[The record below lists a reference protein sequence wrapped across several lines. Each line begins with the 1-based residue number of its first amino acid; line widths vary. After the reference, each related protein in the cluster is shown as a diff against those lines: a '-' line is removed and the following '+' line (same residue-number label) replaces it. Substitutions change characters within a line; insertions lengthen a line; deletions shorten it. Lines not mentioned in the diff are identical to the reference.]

1 MEAGKYP
8 GQVVFGLDIGTRSI
22 VGTVGYQSDEQF
34 IVLAQAVREHRTRA
48 MLDGQIHDIG
58 QVGATI
64 TEVREELEK
73 ELHMQLHDVCIAA
86 AGRVLK
92 TVNVRADIAYEEDHD
107 IRKEDIYG
115 LETLGVEKAYQ
126 RFTEENQT
134 DVRFY
139 CVGYT
144 VVRYY
149 LNDYPIGNLED
160 HKARKIGADLIA
172 TFLPDDVVDG
182 LYKSVELAGLT
193 VANLT
198 LEPIAA
204 IQVAIPPMYRMLN
217 IALVDVGAGTSDISI
232 TKDGSIVAYGMI
244 PVAGDSLT
252 EAVAGHCLVDF
263 ETAEHIKRGVTTQET
278 VTFTDIMGL
287 SQTITREEV
296 YAVTGPLVETMAKQV
311 SDKIKELNGDKP
323 VSAVFIVGG
332 GGKMH
337 GYDEALAEQMGIV
350 KERVALRGEEV
361 MQKIR
366 FMQPEIKKD
375 SLLVTPVGI
384 CLSFYAQNNNFIY
397 VTFNHKRVKLYDN
410 ARLAVVDAALQADF
424 PNQGLFPKRG
434 EELHFILNDKEKT
447 IRGSL
452 GEAAVIRV
460 NGNPC
465 DITTQIRAN
474 DVIEVTEST
483 AGDPAHCTIGKL
495 PEYHTSIEIVVN
507 GTKLSLPK
515 FALVNGSLQSE
526 YYEIMQND
534 QIEITNYYTVEQ
546 LLQFLDLAEDRV
558 SVDVNNVPAD
568 KDTRVYENFSVVWT
582 ALPQEEEIR
591 PADESVTEADL
602 GDAETDTEADNA
614 AAENAKAGAQ
624 AVGSTQTDKTQPDA
638 AIEPANSTIMVIA
651 NGRPVTLSGKK
662 DYIYVDIFDY
672 IDFDLTQPQGK
683 SVVTLLNGVK
693 AGYVD
698 VLKNGDQIEIF
709 WEQ

>member
-1 MEAGKYP
+1 MEANKYP

-22 VGTVGYQSDEQF
+22 VGTVGYQSGEQF
-34 IVLAQAVREHRTRA
+34 IVLAQTVREHQTRA

-64 TEVREELEK
+64 TEVKEELEK
-73 ELHMQLHDVCIAA
+73 QLGMTLHDVCIAA

-107 IRKEDIYG
+107 INKEDIYG

-126 RFTEENQT
+126 HFTEENQT

-182 LYKSVELAGLT
+182 LYKAVEIAGLS

-252 EAVAGHCLVDF
+252 EAIAGHCLVDF
-263 ETAEHIKRGVTTQET
+263 ETAEHIKRGVSTEES
-278 VTFTDIMGL
+278 VAFTDIMGL
-287 SQTITREEV
+287 PQVITREEV
-296 YAVTGPLVETMAKQV
+296 YAVTKPLVETMAKQV

-332 GGKMH
+332 GGKIN
-337 GYDEALAEQMGIV
+337 GYDEALAVEMGIV

-361 MQKIR
+361 MQKIQ
-366 FMQPEIKKD
+366 FMQPEIRKD

-410 ARLAVVDAALQADF
+410 SRLAVVDAALQADF
-424 PNQGLFPKRG
+424 PNSGLFPKRG
-434 EELHFILNDKEKT
+434 QELRFMLNGKER
-447 IRGSL
+447 IVRGGL
-452 GEAAVIRV
+452 GETAVIKV
-460 NGNPC
+460 NGNAC
-465 DITTQIRAN
+465 DITAPIHAN

-483 AGDPAHCTIGKL
+483 AGESAQCTIGKL
-495 PEYHTSIEIVVN
+495 PEYHTSIEIIVN

-515 FALVNGSLQSE
+515 YALVNGELKSE
-526 YYEIMQND
+526 YYEIRQD
-534 QIEITNYYTVEQ
+534 DHVEITNYYTVEQ
-546 LLQFLDLAEDRV
+546 LLQFLDLTEN
-558 SVDVNNVPAD
+558 SVTVMVNNLPAQP
-568 KDTRVYENFSVVWT
+568 DTKVYENFTVAWQ
-582 ALPQEEEIR
+582 AAEREE
-591 PADESVTEADL
+591 
-602 GDAETDTEADNA
+602 DAEPEEGEETEGSEGSQESETVALDK
-614 AAENAKAGAQ
+614 ENADDSEASGDSAAQ
-624 AVGSTQTDKTQPDA
+624 KQNVSEQENDA
-638 AIEPANSTIMVIA
+638 STIMVIA
-651 NGRPVTLSGKK
+651 NGKPVTLSGKK
-662 DYIYVDIFDY
+662 EYIYVDIFDY
-672 IDFDLTQPQGK
+672 IDFDLTQPKGK
-683 SVVTLLNGVK
+683 SVVTLLNGAK

-698 VLKNGDQIEIF
+698 ILKNGDQIEIY

>member
-1 MEAGKYP
+1 MEANKYP

-22 VGTVGYQSDEQF
+22 VGTVGYQSGEQF
-34 IVLAQAVREHRTRA
+34 IVLAQTVREHQTRA

-64 TEVREELEK
+64 TEVKEELEK
-73 ELHMQLHDVCIAA
+73 QLGMTLHDVCIAA

-107 IRKEDIYG
+107 INKEDIYG

-182 LYKSVELAGLT
+182 LYKAVEIAGLS

-252 EAVAGHCLVDF
+252 EAIAGHCLVDF
-263 ETAEHIKRGVTTQET
+263 ETAEHIKRGVSTEES
-278 VTFTDIMGL
+278 VAFTDIMGL
-287 SQTITREEV
+287 PQVITREEV
-296 YAVTGPLVETMAKQV
+296 YAVTKPLVETMAKQV

-332 GGKMH
+332 GGKIN
-337 GYDEALAEQMGIV
+337 GYDEALAVEMGIV

-361 MQKIR
+361 MQKIQ
-366 FMQPEIKKD
+366 FMQPEIRKD

-410 ARLAVVDAALQADF
+410 SRLAVVDAALQADF
-424 PNQGLFPKRG
+424 PNSGLFPKRG
-434 EELHFILNDKEKT
+434 QELRFMLNGKERT
-447 IRGSL
+447 VRGGL
-452 GEAAVIRV
+452 GETAVIKV
-460 NGNPC
+460 NGNAC
-465 DITTQIRAN
+465 DITAPIHAN

-483 AGDPAHCTIGKL
+483 AGEPAQCTIGKL
-495 PEYHTSIEIVVN
+495 PEYHTSIEIIVN

-515 FALVNGSLQSE
+515 YALVNGELKSE
-526 YYEIMQND
+526 YYEIRQD
-534 QIEITNYYTVEQ
+534 DHVEITNYYTVEQ
-546 LLQFLDLAEDRV
+546 LLQFLDLTEN
-558 SVDVNNVPAD
+558 SVTVMVNNLPAQP
-568 KDTRVYENFSVVWT
+568 DTKVYENFTVAWQ
-582 ALPQEEEIR
+582 AAELEE
-591 PADESVTEADL
+591 
-602 GDAETDTEADNA
+602 DAEPEEGEETEGSQEPETVALDK
-614 AAENAKAGAQ
+614 ENADDSESFGDSAAQ
-624 AVGSTQTDKTQPDA
+624 KQNVSEQENDA
-638 AIEPANSTIMVIA
+638 STIMVIA
-651 NGRPVTLSGKK
+651 NGKPVTLSGKK
-662 DYIYVDIFDY
+662 EYIYVDIFDY
-672 IDFDLTQPQGK
+672 IDFDLTQPKGK
-683 SVVTLLNGVK
+683 SVVTLLNGAK

-698 VLKNGDQIEIF
+698 ILKNGDQIEIY

>member
-1 MEAGKYP
+1 MEANKYP

-22 VGTVGYQSDEQF
+22 VGTVGYQSGEQF
-34 IVLAQAVREHRTRA
+34 IVLAQTVREHQTRA

-64 TEVREELEK
+64 TEVKEELEK
-73 ELHMQLHDVCIAA
+73 QLGMTLHDVCIAA

-107 IRKEDIYG
+107 INKEDIYG

-182 LYKSVELAGLT
+182 LYKAVEIAGLS

-252 EAVAGHCLVDF
+252 EAIAGHCLVDF
-263 ETAEHIKRGVTTQET
+263 ETAEYIKRGVSTEES
-278 VTFTDIMGL
+278 VAFTDIMGL
-287 SQTITREEV
+287 PQVITREEV
-296 YAVTGPLVETMAKQV
+296 YAVTKPLVETMAKQV

-332 GGKMH
+332 GGKIN
-337 GYDEALAEQMGIV
+337 GYDEALAVEMGIV

-361 MQKIR
+361 MQKIQ
-366 FMQPEIKKD
+366 FMQPEIRKD

-410 ARLAVVDAALQADF
+410 SRLAVVDAALQADF
-424 PNQGLFPKRG
+424 PNSGLFPKRG
-434 EELHFILNDKEKT
+434 QELRFMLNGKER
-447 IRGSL
+447 IVRGGL
-452 GEAAVIRV
+452 GETAVIKV
-460 NGNPC
+460 NGNAC
-465 DITTQIRAN
+465 DITAPIHAN

-483 AGDPAHCTIGKL
+483 AGEPAQCTIGKL
-495 PEYHTSIEIVVN
+495 PEYHTSIEIIVN

-515 FALVNGSLQSE
+515 YALVNGELKSE
-526 YYEIMQND
+526 YYEIRQD
-534 QIEITNYYTVEQ
+534 DHVEITNYYTVEQ
-546 LLQFLDLAEDRV
+546 LLQFLDLTEN
-558 SVDVNNVPAD
+558 SVTVMVNNLPAQP
-568 KDTRVYENFSVVWT
+568 DTKVYENFTVAWQ
-582 ALPQEEEIR
+582 AAEREE
-591 PADESVTEADL
+591 
-602 GDAETDTEADNA
+602 DAEPEEGEETEGSQESETVALDK
-614 AAENAKAGAQ
+614 ENADDSEASGDSAAQ
-624 AVGSTQTDKTQPDA
+624 KQNVSEQENDA
-638 AIEPANSTIMVIA
+638 STIMVIA
-651 NGRPVTLSGKK
+651 NGKPVTLSGKK
-662 DYIYVDIFDY
+662 EYIYVDIFDY
-672 IDFDLTQPQGK
+672 IDFDLTQPKGK
-683 SVVTLLNGVK
+683 SVVTLLNGAK

-698 VLKNGDQIEIF
+698 ILKNGDQIEIY

>member
-1 MEAGKYP
+1 MEANKYP

-22 VGTVGYQSDEQF
+22 VGTVGYQSGEQF
-34 IVLAQAVREHRTRA
+34 IVLGQVVREHQTRA

-64 TEVREELEK
+64 SEVKEALEK
-73 ELHMQLHDVCIAA
+73 QLNMKLKDVCIAA

-92 TVNVRADIAYEEDHD
+92 TINIRADISYEEDHD

-115 LETLGVEKAYQ
+115 LETLGVEQAYL
-126 RFTEENQT
+126 RFAEENHT

-144 VVRYY
+144 IVRYY

-160 HKARKIGADLIA
+160 HKARKIGADMIA

-182 LYKSVELAGLT
+182 LYKAVEIAGLN

-244 PVAGDSLT
+244 PTAGDSLT

-263 ETAEHIKRGVTTQET
+263 DTAERIKRTIATEESVA
-278 VTFTDIMGL
+278 FTDIMGL
-287 SQTITREEV
+287 PQVITRDEV
-296 YAVTGPLVETMAKQV
+296 YAITKPLVDSMAKQV

-332 GGKMH
+332 GGKIQ
-337 GYDEALAEQMGIV
+337 GYDEALAEHMGIV

-361 MQKIR
+361 MQKIQ
-366 FMQPEIKKD
+366 FIQPDIKKD

-384 CLSFYAQNNNFIY
+384 CLAFYAQSNNFIY

-410 ARLAVVDAALQADF
+410 SKLTVADAALQADF
-424 PNQGLFPKRG
+424 PNSGLFPKRG
-434 EELHFILNDKEKT
+434 QELRFMLNDKEK
-447 IRGSL
+447 IVRGGL
-452 GEAAVIRV
+452 GEAAVIKV
-460 NGNPC
+460 NGNAC
-465 DITTQIRAN
+465 DITAPIRAN

-483 AGDPAHCTIGKL
+483 AGEAATCKVGKL
-495 PEYHTSIEIVVN
+495 PEYHTNIAIVVN
-507 GTKLSLPK
+507 GMRIELPK
-515 FALVNGSLQSE
+515 YATVNGQMQSE
-526 YYEIMQND
+526 SYEIAEGD
-534 QIEITNYYTVEQ
+534 AVEITKYYTVEQ
-546 LLQFLDLAEDRV
+546 LLQFLDMAPETVTV
-558 SVDVNNVPAD
+558 SVNNAPAQL
-568 KDTRVYENFSVVWT
+568 DTKVYENFTVNWQAAEVVES
-582 ALPQEEEIR
+582 AEEDLSEDDYESESG
-591 PADESVTEADL
+591 ADDSE
-602 GDAETDTEADNA
+602 AETGTTDEAGNA
-614 AAENAKAGAQ
+614 AERSKNAKTAEKAEQ
-624 AVGSTQTDKTQPDA
+624 SAPDTT
-638 AIEPANSTIMVIA
+638 SDTIVVVA

-662 DYIYVDIFDY
+662 EYIYVDIFDY
-672 IDFDLTQPQGK
+672 IDFDLSAPRGK

-693 AGYVD
+693 AGYVET
-698 VLKNGDQIEIF
+698 LKQGDRIDIY
-709 WEQ
+709 WEN

>member
-1 MEAGKYP
+1 M
-8 GQVVFGLDIGTRSI
+8 
-22 VGTVGYQSDEQF
+22 
-34 IVLAQAVREHRTRA
+34 
-48 MLDGQIHDIG
+48 
-58 QVGATI
+58 
-64 TEVREELEK
+64 
-73 ELHMQLHDVCIAA
+73 
-86 AGRVLK
+86 
-92 TVNVRADIAYEEDHD
+92 
-107 IRKEDIYG
+107 
-115 LETLGVEKAYQ
+115 
-126 RFTEENQT
+126 
-134 DVRFY
+134 RFY

-182 LYKSVELAGLT
+182 LYKAVEIAGLS

-252 EAVAGHCLVDF
+252 EAIAGHCLVDF
-263 ETAEHIKRGVTTQET
+263 ATAEHIKRGVSTEES
-278 VTFTDIMGL
+278 VAFTDIMGL
-287 SQTITREEV
+287 PQVITIEEV
-296 YAVTGPLVETMAKQV
+296 YAVTKPLVETMAKQV

-332 GGKMH
+332 GGKIK
-337 GYDEALAEQMGIV
+337 GYDEALAAQMGIV

-361 MQKIR
+361 MQKIQ
-366 FMQPEIKKD
+366 FMQPEIRKD

-410 ARLAVVDAALQADF
+410 SRLAVVDAALQADF
-424 PNQGLFPKRG
+424 PNSGLFPKRG
-434 EELHFILNDKEKT
+434 QELRFMLNGKER
-447 IRGSL
+447 IVRGGL
-452 GEAAVIRV
+452 GETAVIKV
-460 NGNPC
+460 NGNAC
-465 DITTQIRAN
+465 DITAPIHAN

-483 AGDPAHCTIGKL
+483 AGEPAQCTIGKL
-495 PEYHTSIEIVVN
+495 PEYHTSIEIIVN

-515 FALVNGSLQSE
+515 YALVNGELQSE
-526 YYEIMQND
+526 YYEIRQD
-534 QIEITNYYTVEQ
+534 DHVEITNYYTVEQ
-546 LLQFLDLAEDRV
+546 LLQFLDLTEN
-558 SVDVNNVPAD
+558 SVTVMVNNLPAQP
-568 KDTRVYENFSVVWT
+568 DTKVYENFTVAWQAAEREEDAEPEEGEETEGSEGSQEPETV
-582 ALPQEEEIR
+582 ALDKEN
-591 PADESVTEADL
+591 ADEAEAT
-602 GDAETDTEADNA
+602 GDSA
-614 AAENAKAGAQ
+614 AQKQTVSEQEN
-624 AVGSTQTDKTQPDA
+624 DA
-638 AIEPANSTIMVIA
+638 STIMVIA
-651 NGRPVTLSGKK
+651 NGKPVTLSGKK
-662 DYIYVDIFDY
+662 EYIYVDIFDY
-672 IDFDLTQPQGK
+672 IDFDLTQPKGK

-698 VLKNGDQIEIF
+698 ILKNGDQIEIY

>member
-1 MEAGKYP
+1 MEANKYP
-8 GQVVFGLDIGTRSI
+8 GQVVFGLDIGTRSV
-22 VGTVGYQSDEQF
+22 VGTVGYQSGEQF
-34 IVLAQAVREHRTRA
+34 IVLAQTVREHQTRA

-64 TEVREELEK
+64 TEVKEELEK
-73 ELHMQLHDVCIAA
+73 QLGMTLHDVCIAA

-107 IRKEDIYG
+107 INKEDIYG

-182 LYKSVELAGLT
+182 LYKAVEIAGLS

-252 EAVAGHCLVDF
+252 EAIAGHCLVDF
-263 ETAEHIKRGVTTQET
+263 ETAEHIKRGVSTEES
-278 VTFTDIMGL
+278 VAFTDIMGL
-287 SQTITREEV
+287 PQVITREEV
-296 YAVTGPLVETMAKQV
+296 YAVTKPLVETMAKQV

-332 GGKMH
+332 GGKIN
-337 GYDEALAEQMGIV
+337 GYDEALAVEMGIV

-361 MQKIR
+361 MQKIQ
-366 FMQPEIKKD
+366 FMQPEIRKD

-410 ARLAVVDAALQADF
+410 SRLAVVDAALQADF
-424 PNQGLFPKRG
+424 PNSGLFPKRG
-434 EELHFILNDKEKT
+434 QELRFMLNGKER
-447 IRGSL
+447 IVRGGL
-452 GEAAVIRV
+452 GETAVIKV
-460 NGNPC
+460 NGNAC
-465 DITTQIRAN
+465 DITAPIHAN

-483 AGDPAHCTIGKL
+483 AGEPAQCTIGKL
-495 PEYHTSIEIVVN
+495 PEYHTSIEIIVN

-515 FALVNGSLQSE
+515 YALVNGELKSE
-526 YYEIMQND
+526 YYEIRQD
-534 QIEITNYYTVEQ
+534 DHVEITNYYTVEQ
-546 LLQFLDLAEDRV
+546 LLQFLDLTEN
-558 SVDVNNVPAD
+558 SVTVMVNNLPAQP
-568 KDTRVYENFSVVWT
+568 DTKVYENFTVAWQ
-582 ALPQEEEIR
+582 AAEREE
-591 PADESVTEADL
+591 
-602 GDAETDTEADNA
+602 DAEPEEGEETEGSQESETVALDK
-614 AAENAKAGAQ
+614 ENADDSEASGDSAAQ
-624 AVGSTQTDKTQPDA
+624 KQNVSEQENDA
-638 AIEPANSTIMVIA
+638 STIMVIA
-651 NGRPVTLSGKK
+651 NGKPVTLSGKK
-662 DYIYVDIFDY
+662 EYIYVDIFDY
-672 IDFDLTQPQGK
+672 IDFDLTQPKGK
-683 SVVTLLNGVK
+683 SVVTLLNGAK

-698 VLKNGDQIEIF
+698 ILKNGDQIEIY

>member
-1 MEAGKYP
+1 MEANKYP

-22 VGTVGYQSDEQF
+22 VGTVGYQSGEQF
-34 IVLAQAVREHRTRA
+34 IVLAQTVREHQTRA

-64 TEVREELEK
+64 TEVKEELEK
-73 ELHMQLHDVCIAA
+73 QLGMTLHDVCIAA

-107 IRKEDIYG
+107 INKEDIYG

-126 RFTEENQT
+126 HFTEENQT

-182 LYKSVELAGLT
+182 LYKAVEIAGLS

-252 EAVAGHCLVDF
+252 EAIAGHCLVDF
-263 ETAEHIKRGVTTQET
+263 ETAEHIKRGVSTEES
-278 VTFTDIMGL
+278 VAFTDIMGL
-287 SQTITREEV
+287 PQVITREEV
-296 YAVTGPLVETMAKQV
+296 YAVTKPLVETMAKQV

-332 GGKMH
+332 GGKIN
-337 GYDEALAEQMGIV
+337 GYDEALAVEMGIV

-361 MQKIR
+361 MQKIQ
-366 FMQPEIKKD
+366 FMQPEIRKD

-410 ARLAVVDAALQADF
+410 SRLAVVDAALQADF
-424 PNQGLFPKRG
+424 PNSGLFPKRG
-434 EELHFILNDKEKT
+434 QELRFMLNGKER
-447 IRGSL
+447 IVRGGL
-452 GEAAVIRV
+452 GETAVIKV
-460 NGNPC
+460 NGNAC
-465 DITTQIRAN
+465 DITAPIHAN

-483 AGDPAHCTIGKL
+483 AGEPAQCTIGKL
-495 PEYHTSIEIVVN
+495 PEYHTSIEIIVN

-515 FALVNGSLQSE
+515 YALVNGELKSE
-526 YYEIMQND
+526 YYEIRQD
-534 QIEITNYYTVEQ
+534 DHVEITNYYTVEQ
-546 LLQFLDLAEDRV
+546 LLQFLDLTEN
-558 SVDVNNVPAD
+558 SVTVMVNNLPAQP
-568 KDTRVYENFSVVWT
+568 DTKVYENFTVAWQ
-582 ALPQEEEIR
+582 AAEREE
-591 PADESVTEADL
+591 
-602 GDAETDTEADNA
+602 DAEPEEGEETEGSQESETVALDK
-614 AAENAKAGAQ
+614 ENADDSEASGDSAAQ
-624 AVGSTQTDKTQPDA
+624 KQNVSEQENDA
-638 AIEPANSTIMVIA
+638 STIMVIA
-651 NGRPVTLSGKK
+651 NGKPVTLSGKK
-662 DYIYVDIFDY
+662 EYIYVDIFDY
-672 IDFDLTQPQGK
+672 IDFDLTQPKGK
-683 SVVTLLNGVK
+683 SVVTLLNGAK

-698 VLKNGDQIEIF
+698 ILKNGDQIEIY

>member
-1 MEAGKYP
+1 MEANKYP

-22 VGTVGYQSDEQF
+22 VGTVGYQSGEQF
-34 IVLAQAVREHRTRA
+34 IVLAQTVREHQTRA

-64 TEVREELEK
+64 TEVKEELEK
-73 ELHMQLHDVCIAA
+73 QLGMTLHDVCIAA

-107 IRKEDIYG
+107 INKEDIYG

-182 LYKSVELAGLT
+182 LYKAVEIAGLS

-252 EAVAGHCLVDF
+252 EAIAGHCLVDF
-263 ETAEHIKRGVTTQET
+263 ATAEHIKRGVSTEES
-278 VTFTDIMGL
+278 VAFTDIMGL
-287 SQTITREEV
+287 PQVITREEV
-296 YAVTGPLVETMAKQV
+296 YAVTKPLVETMAKQV

-332 GGKMH
+332 GGKIK
-337 GYDEALAEQMGIV
+337 GYDEALAAQMGIV

-361 MQKIR
+361 MQKIQ
-366 FMQPEIKKD
+366 FMQPEIRKD

-410 ARLAVVDAALQADF
+410 SRLAVVDAALQADF
-424 PNQGLFPKRG
+424 PNSGLFPKRG
-434 EELHFILNDKEKT
+434 QELRFMLNGKER
-447 IRGSL
+447 IVRGGL
-452 GEAAVIRV
+452 GETAVIKV
-460 NGNPC
+460 NGNAC
-465 DITTQIRAN
+465 DITAPIHAN

-483 AGDPAHCTIGKL
+483 AGEPAQCTIGKL
-495 PEYHTSIEIVVN
+495 PEYHTSIEIIVN

-515 FALVNGSLQSE
+515 YALVNGELQSE
-526 YYEIMQND
+526 YYEIRQD
-534 QIEITNYYTVEQ
+534 DHVEITNYYTVEQ
-546 LLQFLDLAEDRV
+546 LLQFLDLTEN
-558 SVDVNNVPAD
+558 SVTVMVNNLPAQP
-568 KDTRVYENFSVVWT
+568 DTKVYENFTVAWQAAEREEDAEPEEGEETEGSEGSQEPETV
-582 ALPQEEEIR
+582 ALDKEN
-591 PADESVTEADL
+591 ADEAEAT
-602 GDAETDTEADNA
+602 GDSA
-614 AAENAKAGAQ
+614 AQKQTVSEQEN
-624 AVGSTQTDKTQPDA
+624 DA
-638 AIEPANSTIMVIA
+638 STIMVIA
-651 NGRPVTLSGKK
+651 NGKPVTLSGKK
-662 DYIYVDIFDY
+662 EYIYVDIFDY
-672 IDFDLTQPQGK
+672 IDFDLTQPKGK

-698 VLKNGDQIEIF
+698 ILKNGDQIEIY

>member
-1 MEAGKYP
+1 MEANKYP

-22 VGTVGYQSDEQF
+22 VGTVGYQSGEQF
-34 IVLAQAVREHRTRA
+34 IVLAQTVREHQTRA

-64 TEVREELEK
+64 TEVKEELEK
-73 ELHMQLHDVCIAA
+73 QLGMTLHDVCIAA

-107 IRKEDIYG
+107 INKEDIYG

-126 RFTEENQT
+126 HFTEENQT

-182 LYKSVELAGLT
+182 LYKAVEIAGLS

-252 EAVAGHCLVDF
+252 EAIAGHCLVDF
-263 ETAEHIKRGVTTQET
+263 ETAEHIKRGVSTEES
-278 VTFTDIMGL
+278 VAFTDIMGL
-287 SQTITREEV
+287 PQVITREEV
-296 YAVTGPLVETMAKQV
+296 YAVTKPLVETMAKQV

-332 GGKMH
+332 GGKIN
-337 GYDEALAEQMGIV
+337 GYDEALAVEMGIV

-361 MQKIR
+361 MQKIQ
-366 FMQPEIKKD
+366 FMQPEIRKD

-410 ARLAVVDAALQADF
+410 SRLAVVDAALQADF
-424 PNQGLFPKRG
+424 PNSGLFPKRG
-434 EELHFILNDKEKT
+434 QELRFMLNGKER
-447 IRGSL
+447 IVRGGL
-452 GEAAVIRV
+452 GETAVIKV
-460 NGNPC
+460 NGNAC
-465 DITTQIRAN
+465 DITAPIHAN

-483 AGDPAHCTIGKL
+483 AGEPAQCTIGKL
-495 PEYHTSIEIVVN
+495 PEYHTSIEIIVN

-515 FALVNGSLQSE
+515 YALVNGELQSE
-526 YYEIMQND
+526 YYEIRQD
-534 QIEITNYYTVEQ
+534 DHVEITNYYTVEQ
-546 LLQFLDLAEDRV
+546 LLQFLDLTEN
-558 SVDVNNVPAD
+558 SVTVMVNNLPAQP
-568 KDTRVYENFSVVWT
+568 DTKVYENFTVAWQ
-582 ALPQEEEIR
+582 AAEREE
-591 PADESVTEADL
+591 
-602 GDAETDTEADNA
+602 DAEPEEGEETEGSQESETVALDK
-614 AAENAKAGAQ
+614 ENADDSEASGDSAAQ
-624 AVGSTQTDKTQPDA
+624 KQNVSEQENDA
-638 AIEPANSTIMVIA
+638 STIMVIA
-651 NGRPVTLSGKK
+651 NGKPVTLSGKK
-662 DYIYVDIFDY
+662 EYIYVDIFDY
-672 IDFDLTQPQGK
+672 IDFDLTQPKGK
-683 SVVTLLNGVK
+683 SVVTLLNGAK

-698 VLKNGDQIEIF
+698 ILKNGDQIEIY

>member
-1 MEAGKYP
+1 MEANKYP

-22 VGTVGYQSDEQF
+22 VGTVGYQSGEQF
-34 IVLAQAVREHRTRA
+34 IVLAQTVREHQTRA

-64 TEVREELEK
+64 TEVKEELEK
-73 ELHMQLHDVCIAA
+73 QLGMTLHDVCIAA

-107 IRKEDIYG
+107 INKEDIYG

-182 LYKSVELAGLT
+182 LYKAVEIAGLS

-252 EAVAGHCLVDF
+252 EAIAGHCLVDF
-263 ETAEHIKRGVTTQET
+263 ETAEHIKRGVSTEES
-278 VTFTDIMGL
+278 VAFTDIMGL
-287 SQTITREEV
+287 PQVITREEV
-296 YAVTGPLVETMAKQV
+296 YAVTKPLVETMAKQV

-332 GGKMH
+332 GGKIN
-337 GYDEALAEQMGIV
+337 GYDEALAVEMGIV

-361 MQKIR
+361 MQKIQ
-366 FMQPEIKKD
+366 FMQPEIRKD

-410 ARLAVVDAALQADF
+410 SRLAVVDAALQADF
-424 PNQGLFPKRG
+424 PNSGLFPKRG
-434 EELHFILNDKEKT
+434 QELRFMLNGKER
-447 IRGSL
+447 IVRGGL
-452 GEAAVIRV
+452 GETAVIKV
-460 NGNPC
+460 NGNAC
-465 DITTQIRAN
+465 DITAPIHAN

-483 AGDPAHCTIGKL
+483 AGEPAQCTIGKL
-495 PEYHTSIEIVVN
+495 PEYHTSIEIIVN

-515 FALVNGSLQSE
+515 YALVNGELKSE
-526 YYEIMQND
+526 YYEIRQD
-534 QIEITNYYTVEQ
+534 DHVEITNYYTVEQ
-546 LLQFLDLAEDRV
+546 LLQFLDLTEN
-558 SVDVNNVPAD
+558 SVTVMVNNLPAQP
-568 KDTRVYENFSVVWT
+568 DTKVYENFTVAWQ
-582 ALPQEEEIR
+582 AAEREE
-591 PADESVTEADL
+591 
-602 GDAETDTEADNA
+602 DAEPEEGEETEGSQESETVALDK
-614 AAENAKAGAQ
+614 ENADDSEASGDSAAQ
-624 AVGSTQTDKTQPDA
+624 KQNVSEQENDA
-638 AIEPANSTIMVIA
+638 STIMVIA
-651 NGRPVTLSGKK
+651 NGKPVTLSGKK
-662 DYIYVDIFDY
+662 EYIYVDIFDY
-672 IDFDLTQPQGK
+672 IDFDLTQPKGK
-683 SVVTLLNGVK
+683 SVVTLLNGAK

-698 VLKNGDQIEIF
+698 ILKNGDQIEIY